1 MKKIGLALLAIALLL
16 GAYWSYEEFWGRGPV
31 HTEESLRAY
40 GHFNKFVLGEAESY
54 FDLFPVSQEDP
65 VSASMLP
72 IEISLALDPLSA
84 SPTSATSVSYSDGTK
99 GYHAEYSSSNSMEA
113 EHERV
118 LQALLGPEGPT
129 AQSFVGEERAY
140 ISQETP
146 LSFFFIEFKKTT
158 EGVKVGIFTR
168 GK

>member
-1 MKKIGLALLAIALLL
+1 MKKIGFALLVLALLL
-16 GAYWSYEEFWGRGPV
+16 GAYWSYGKFWGRGPV

-40 GHFNKFVLGEAESY
+40 NQFNKFVLGEVESY

-65 VSASMLP
+65 VSVSTLP
-72 IEISLALDPLSA
+72 IEISSVLGALSA
-84 SPTSATSVSYSDGTK
+84 FSTSVTSVSYSDGTR
-99 GYHAEYSSSNSMEA
+99 GYQVEYSSSNSMEV

-118 LQALLGPEGPT
+118 LQALLGSGGPT

-140 ISQETP
+140 ISQEAP
-146 LSFFFIEFKKTT
+146 LLYLFVELKKTG
-158 EGVKVGIFTR
+158 EGVGVGIFTR